1 MNHRVVQPNKS
12 PRWPDGLFFSLLE
25 IERVISHQGPTVQL
39 YLCLDFASNLN
50 GNPKRCLGIVYPRH
64 LSYHILDVKRTTHLR
79 NMHVYQSMLMFS
91 KTEVHQLHLVVN
103 TSLHTHFQSLRLQ
116 TFDQLPWFIFVL
128 DAWITTNFLVY
139 KNTVQMKTPSW
150 NNNIVYS

>member
-25 IERVISHQGPTVQL
+25 IKRVISHQGPTMQL

-64 LSYHILDVKRTTHLR
+64 LSYHVLDIKRTTHLLSSECKDGSR
-79 NMHVYQSMLMFS
+79 TMNPTETYHYVKSQTTS
-91 KTEVHQLHLVVN
+91 KFC
-103 TSLHTHFQSLRLQ
+103 S
-116 TFDQLPWFIFVL
+116 
-128 DAWITTNFLVY
+128 
-139 KNTVQMKTPSW
+139 
-150 NNNIVYS
+150 